1 MKIATMEE
9 LISVI
14 VPVYNVEEYLPRCIE
29 TIAAQSY
36 RNLEI
41 ILVDDGS
48 TDSSGQICDEFAKN
62 DIRAKVIHQENQGLW
77 AARNTGKR
85 AAHGEYLM
93 FPDGDDYMHTDTI
106 RLMYE
111 VINNNGGYDFSMVER
126 KSTERLDEDINA
138 CGANNLKE
146 LSQNELIDN
155 MFSKKIA
162 MPYWNQWD
170 KLYRATLIENVWSD
184 NYRYAQDWDYN
195 FRVFLR
201 VNRVV
206 LIRRPMYFWVQRYSS
221 AMKRS
226 DYWDIVLDCMC
237 QMLAK
242 NLADLPQD
250 KKEYE
255 YYLLDKLYT
264 RMLFFKNRNYG
275 SANQQKVFQQCREYI
290 KTTQKAYWFC
300 SRIPLYKKFIVY
312 LLLYCPRLTH
322 WLMRVTKN
330 Y

>member
-1 MKIATMEE
+1 MEE

-14 VPVYNVEEYLPRCIE
+14 IPVYNVEAYLPRCIE
-29 TIAAQSY
+29 TITKQTY
-36 RNLEI
+36 PNLEI

-48 TDSSGQICDEFAKN
+48 IDKSGAICDNFAKN
-62 DIRAKVIHQENQGLW
+62 DSRAKVIHQENQGLW
-77 AARNTGKR
+77 AARNAGQR
-85 AAHGEYLM
+85 VAHGEYLV
-93 FPDGDDYMHTDTI
+93 FPDGDDYMHTDAI

-111 VINNNGGYDFSMVER
+111 AINSNGGYDFAMVEH
-126 KSTERLDEDINA
+126 KLTERLDEDINA

-155 MFSKKIA
+155 MFSKNRKV
-162 MPYWNQWD
+162 MPYWNQWG
-170 KLYRATLIENVWSD
+170 KLYRAALIENLWSD

-201 VNRVV
+201 VNRAV
-206 LIRRPMYFWVQRYSS
+206 LIRRPLYFYVQRST
-221 AMKRS
+221 AFTKHS
-226 DYWDIVLDCMC
+226 DYWDVVLECMC
-237 QMLAK
+237 QMLTK
-242 NLADLPQD
+242 NFANLPHD
-250 KKEYE
+250 KKDFEH
-255 YYLLDKLYT
+255 YLLDKLYT
-264 RMLFFKNRNYG
+264 KMLFFKNRNYG

-312 LLLYCPRLTH
+312 LLLYCPGLTH
-322 WLMRVTKN
+322 RLMRLTKN

>member
-1 MKIATMEE
+1 MEE
-9 LISVI
+9 LISII

-29 TIAAQSY
+29 TIVAQSY

-62 DIRAKVIHQENQGLW
+62 ETRAMVIHQENQGLW
-77 AARNTGKR
+77 AARNTGQR
-85 AAHGEYLM
+85 AAHGKYLT
-93 FPDGDDYMHTDTI
+93 FPDGDDYMHIDTI

-111 VINNNGGYDFSMVER
+111 AINSNGGYDFAMVER
-126 KSTERLDEDINA
+126 MSTEKLDKDINA
-138 CGANNLKE
+138 SGMNVLKE

-155 MFSKKIA
+155 MFSKNRKV
-162 MPYWNQWD
+162 MPYWNQWG
-170 KLYRATLIENVWSD
+170 KLYRAALIESIWSD
-184 NYRYAQDWDYN
+184 NYRYAQDWDFN

-201 VNRVV
+201 VNRAV
-206 LIRRPMYFWVQRYSS
+206 LISRPLYFYVQRPTAVS
-221 AMKRS
+221 KHS
-226 DYWDIVLDCMC
+226 DYWDVVLECMC
-237 QMLAK
+237 QMLTK
-242 NLADLPQD
+242 NHANLPQN
-250 KKEYE
+250 KKNFEH
-255 YYLLDKLYT
+255 YLLDELYT

-275 SANQQKVFQQCREYI
+275 AANQQKVFHQCREYI

-300 SRIPLYKKFIVY
+300 PHIPLYKKFVVI